1 MGRNITAL
9 KIQKKDRNRINVY
22 LDGEFAFGLTRIVAA
37 WLKVGQELSEAKII
51 ELQATDARE
60 IAYLKTL
67 KYINYRDRS
76 EKEVRQ
82 YLSEKDIPDEILEDV
97 VERLRRNGL
106 IDDLRFAQNW
116 VENRSTF
123 RPRGRRA
130 LAYELRQKG
139 IPESI
144 LQDVLDQCNEEHLA
158 YLAAVKQSRK
168 IENLEWSD
176 YRKKLSGFLS
186 RRGFGYDT
194 ISTILNRM
202 YDENYSHYKD
212 NKLSEVEVD
221 HE

>member
-9 KIQKKDRNRINVY
+9 KIQKKDRNRINIY

-82 YLSEKDIPDEILEDV
+82 YLSEKDIPDAILEDV

>member
-82 YLSEKDIPDEILEDV
+82 YLSEKDIPDAILEDV

-212 NKLSEVEVD
+212 NKLSEIEVD